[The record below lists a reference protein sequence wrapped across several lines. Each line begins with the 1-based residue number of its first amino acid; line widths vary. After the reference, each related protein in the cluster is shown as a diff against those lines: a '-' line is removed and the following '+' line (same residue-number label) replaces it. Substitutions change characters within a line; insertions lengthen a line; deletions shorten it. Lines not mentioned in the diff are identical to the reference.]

1 MKTSK
6 KIMVGLFIILGGIQ
20 FMRPDS
26 NNDSRA
32 IATDFV
38 KTYVVP
44 TQIGSVLKRSCYDC
58 HSNNTEYPWY
68 SYIQPMG
75 WLLNKHIR
83 EGKKSLNFSEFG
95 TYSERKQVSKLKS
108 IAKQIE
114 QNKMPLASYTMVHP
128 NAILTSQEKNLI
140 ITFINNLTQW
150 KNHLFSHF

>member
-1 MKTSK
+1 VKTSK
-6 KIMVGLFIILGGIQ
+6 KIVAELFIILVGIQ
-20 FMRPDS
+20 FIRPDL
-26 NNDSRA
+26 NNDDRVM
-32 IATDFV
+32 ATDFI
-38 KTYVVP
+38 KTYAAP
-44 TQIGSVLKRSCYDC
+44 TQIGNILRRSCYDC

-83 EGKKSLNFSEFG
+83 EGKKNLNFSEFG

-140 ITFINNLTQW
+140 INYINNLTQ
-150 KNHLFSHF
+150 